1 MLINLLNWLKIYLH
15 NAKINTKL
23 TLLFYYK
30 NNYKSKEAVSMK
42 KGIILSFIVIAHLEA
57 QEILEDISI
66 EEEGTTQVVKN
77 IAGEQLKSADLA
89 EALHKNVPSI
99 SIIRRSGIANDIVL
113 RGQKRDNI
121 NVTIDGAKIYGACTN
136 RMDPPTSHV
145 LTNAIDDVIVQ
156 EGPFDIEEFGVLSG
170 SVKVKTKKPKKELH
184 GDLSLNAGSFDYKK
198 ASGTISGGSDKVRFL
213 FSASSEEGGQY
224 KDGNGRDFSEQLS
237 DYTSSTASTADD
249 PFVYSDNNKNKNAF
263 KKNMYM
269 GKVFVDFTPDQELA
283 LSYTANR
290 SDNVLYPSTPMDAI
304 YDNSDI
310 FNLQYSLKN
319 LSTYSKELNIQA
331 YNSKVEHPMSTQFR
345 KAGQTN
351 YTTHRLTT
359 DTTGLKVKNRFEALS
374 QEITYGVDG
383 SKRNWDGAFSK
394 TNVASGAVTQ
404 GIRSIDNVDTKN
416 IGLFIKTKKTLEKV
430 DIEMGARYDKTA
442 ITTDATTQQN
452 RDYNGFSAN
461 IFANYHVDDST
472 KYFAGIG
479 KSNRVPD
486 ARELYFKKKKGANP
500 IKVLGNDQLNQTS
513 NYELD
518 LGVEKEYESGSV
530 KFKTFYSKLKDYIYY
545 NGSKTA
551 NNFEN
556 IDASI
561 YGAEL
566 SSSYMPTDEVYLSAG
581 LAYKRGKKDTQ
592 TTGQMNNNLA
602 DITPLKLNLSASY
615 DYDEKG
621 MVEASLV
628 AVDRWD
634 TIDSDNNEQV
644 LPAYAVV
651 NLKTTRNLDNG
662 LEFTLGV
669 DNLLD
674 KAYANSNTY
683 NDLVLIDGGETM
695 LMNEPGRYVYLNAKY
710 GF

>member
-1 MLINLLNWLKIYLH
+1 
-15 NAKINTKL
+15 
-23 TLLFYYK
+23 
-30 NNYKSKEAVSMK
+30 MK
-42 KGIILSFIVIAHLEA
+42 KGIILSLMVIATLQAE
-57 QEILEDISI
+57 ELLEDISI
-66 EEEGTTQVVKN
+66 EEEGTTQVVKD

-99 SIIRRSGIANDIVL
+99 SLIRRSGIANDIVL

-136 RMDPPTSHV
+136 RMDPPTSHI
-145 LTNAIDDVIVQ
+145 LTNTIDDVIVQ

-170 SVKVKTKKPKKELH
+170 SVKIKTKKPKKELH
-184 GDLSLNAGSFDYKK
+184 GEFSLNGGSFDYKK
-198 ASGTISGGSDKVRFL
+198 ASGTISGGSNNVRFL

-224 KDGNGRDFSEQLS
+224 NDGDGRDFSEQLS
-237 DYTSSTASTADD
+237 NYANSTATPNDD
-249 PFVYSDNNKNKNAF
+249 NFIYSSNHKEKNAF

-290 SDNVLYPSTPMDAI
+290 SDNVLYPSTPMDAV

-319 LSTYSKELNIQA
+319 LSDYSKELNIQA

-345 KAGQTN
+345 KAGETN
-351 YTTHRLTT
+351 YLTHRLTT
-359 DTTGLKVKNRFEALS
+359 DTTGLKVKNRFDLLS

-404 GIRSIDNVDTKN
+404 GIQSIDNVDTKN
-416 IGLFIKTKKTLEKV
+416 IGVFVKTKKTLEKL

-442 ITTDATTQQN
+442 ITTDSSTQQN
-452 RDYNGFSAN
+452 RDFNAFSAN
-461 IFANYHVDDST
+461 IFANYHVDDNT
-472 KYFAGIG
+472 KYFVGLG

-486 ARELYFKKKKGANP
+486 ARELYFKKKKGKNP
-500 IKVLGNDQLNQTS
+500 TKVIGNEQLKETS
-513 NYELD
+513 NYEID
-518 LGVEKEYESGSV
+518 LGVEKEYDSGTIRL
-530 KFKTFYSKLKDYIYY
+530 KTFYSKLKDYIYY
-545 NGSKTA
+545 NGTKSTY
-551 NNFEN
+551 NFEN

-581 LAYKRGKKDTQ
+581 IAYKRGKKDTQ
-592 TTGQMNNNLA
+592 PTGQTNSNLA
-602 DITPLKLNLSASY
+602 DISPLKLNLTASY
-615 DYDEKG
+615 DYNENG
-621 MVEASLV
+621 MVEASFV
-628 AVDRWD
+628 AVNRWD

-644 LPAYAVV
+644 LPAYGVV
-651 NLKTTRNLDNG
+651 NLKTTHNFENG
-662 LEFTLGV
+662 VEFTLGI

-674 KAYANSNTY
+674 KTYAISNTY
-683 NDLVLIDGGETM
+683 NDLTLIDGGDTM
-695 LMNEPGRYVYLNAKY
+695 LMNEPGRYLYLNAKY
-710 GF
+710 QF

>member
-1 MLINLLNWLKIYLH
+1 
-15 NAKINTKL
+15 
-23 TLLFYYK
+23 
-30 NNYKSKEAVSMK
+30 MK
-42 KGIILSFIVIAHLEA
+42 KGIILSLMVIATLQAE
-57 QEILEDISI
+57 ELLEDISV
-66 EEEGTTQVVKN
+66 EEEGTTQVVKD

-99 SIIRRSGIANDIVL
+99 SLIRRSGIANDIVL

-136 RMDPPTSHV
+136 RMDPPTSHI
-145 LTNAIDDVIVQ
+145 LTNTIDDVIVQ

-170 SVKVKTKKPKKELH
+170 SVKIKTKKPKKELH
-184 GDLSLNAGSFDYKK
+184 GEFSLNGGSFDYKK
-198 ASGTISGGSDKVRFL
+198 ASGTISGGSNNVRFL

-224 KDGNGRDFSEQLS
+224 NDGDGRDFSEQLS
-237 DYTSSTASTADD
+237 NYANSTATPNDD
-249 PFVYSDNNKNKNAF
+249 NFIYSSNHKEKNAF

-290 SDNVLYPSTPMDAI
+290 SDNVLYPSTPMDAV

-319 LSTYSKELNIQA
+319 LSDYSKELNIQA

-345 KAGQTN
+345 KVGETN
-351 YTTHRLTT
+351 YLTHRLTT
-359 DTTGLKVKNRFEALS
+359 DTTGLKVKNRFDLLS

-416 IGLFIKTKKTLEKV
+416 IGVFIKTKKTLEKL

-442 ITTDATTQQN
+442 ITTDSSTQQN
-452 RDYNGFSAN
+452 RDFNAFSAN
-461 IFANYHVDDST
+461 IFANYHVDDNT
-472 KYFAGIG
+472 KYFVGLG

-486 ARELYFKKKKGANP
+486 ARELYFKKKKGKNP
-500 IKVLGNDQLNQTS
+500 TKTIGNEQLKETS
-513 NYELD
+513 NYEID
-518 LGVEKEYESGSV
+518 LGVEKEYDSGTI
-530 KFKTFYSKLKDYIYY
+530 KLKTFYSKLKDYIYY
-545 NGSKTA
+545 NGTKSTH
-551 NNFEN
+551 NFEN

-581 LAYKRGKKDTQ
+581 IAYKRGKKDTQ
-592 TTGQMNNNLA
+592 PTGQTNRNLA
-602 DITPLKLNLSASY
+602 DISPLKLNLTASY
-615 DYDEKG
+615 DYNENG
-621 MVEASLV
+621 MVEASFI
-628 AVDRWD
+628 AVNRWD

-644 LPAYAVV
+644 LPAYGVV
-651 NLKTTRNLDNG
+651 NLKTTHNFENG
-662 LEFTLGV
+662 VEFTLGI

-674 KAYANSNTY
+674 KTYAISNTY
-683 NDLVLIDGGETM
+683 NDLTLIDGGDTM
-695 LMNEPGRYVYLNAKY
+695 LMNEPGRYLYLNAKY
-710 GF
+710 QF